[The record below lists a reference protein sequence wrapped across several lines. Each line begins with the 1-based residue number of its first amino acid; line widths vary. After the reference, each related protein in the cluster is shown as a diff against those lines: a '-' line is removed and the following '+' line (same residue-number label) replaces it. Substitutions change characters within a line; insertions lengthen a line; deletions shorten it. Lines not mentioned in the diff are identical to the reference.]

1 MLDRREI
8 RQNPEKVKEAAR
20 VKGIALDVDEI
31 LPRDATSRKLQH
43 ELDQAQAH
51 RRSSSKEFAQADEA
65 RRAELRAEHAELD
78 THLRALRDQ
87 LAETTEKLQALMLLT
102 PTIPWTGAP
111 VGPDESANV
120 TIRTFRTPPVVD
132 FQPLAHVDLL

>member
-8 RQNPEKVKEAAR
+8 RQNPDKVKEAVR
-20 VKGIALDVDEI
+20 VKGIDLDVDEI
-31 LPRDATSRKLQH
+31 LHLDATSRKLQH

-51 RRSSSKEFAQADEA
+51 RRSSSKEVAQADEA

-87 LAETTEKLQALMLLT
+87 LAATTAKLQALLLLT
-102 PTIPWTGAP
+102 PTIPWAGDP
-111 VGPDESANV
+111 LGPDYSA
-120 TIRTFRTPPVVD
+120 TG
-132 FQPLAHVDLL
+132 